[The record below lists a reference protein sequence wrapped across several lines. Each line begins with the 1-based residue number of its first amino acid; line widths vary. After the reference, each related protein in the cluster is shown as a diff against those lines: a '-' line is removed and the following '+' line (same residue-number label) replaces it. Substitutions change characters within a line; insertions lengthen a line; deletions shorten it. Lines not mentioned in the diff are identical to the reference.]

1 MKRILKLLSFLII
14 STLLM
19 SLNFQK
25 VEKNYSLTVIVKNL
39 RNSDGVVQFA
49 LYNEKGSI
57 PDEKYKNYFK
67 IAIANIENNTAT
79 ITFNNLP
86 KGIYAVNV
94 LHDENE
100 DGKIDKGFI
109 LPTEGIGFSNYK
121 SIGLTNKPKFSK
133 ASFVLNAAITISIK
147 IIYK

>member
-1 MKRILKLLSFLII
+1 MKRLFRILSFLII

-19 SLNFQK
+19 SLNIQK
-25 VEKNYSLTVIVKNL
+25 VEENYSLTLIVKNL

-57 PDEKYKNYFK
+57 PDEKYKKYFK
-67 IAIANIENNTAT
+67 IGIANIENNAAT

-109 LPTEGIGFSNYK
+109 LPTEGIGFSNYNDF
-121 SIGLTNKPKFSK
+121 GLTNRPKFTK
-133 ASFVLNAAITISIK
+133 ASFSLKENTSIDIK